1 MSEFRLTA
9 SSSITSALRQRHD
22 IAPTVTIAERTGMA
36 VCSVLARKG
45 AEAALVDRVRQ
56 TLNLE
61 LPRRPRFATVDT
73 TTFVWGGPSQ
83 WLALREN
90 DSGQPFETN
99 LRSALQDLASVM
111 DQSDGRIIIRIGGPR
126 ARDAL
131 AKGVLIDLH
140 PNAFQAGDVAITTI
154 AHLDVHLWQL
164 DDAPTY
170 EFAVLRSFALV
181 FLEWII
187 DAASEFGVR
196 AP

>member
-1 MSEFRLTA
+1 
-9 SSSITSALRQRHD
+9 
-22 IAPTVTIAERTGMA
+22 MA

-140 PNAFQAGDVAITTI
+140 PNAFQPGDVAITTI

-187 DAASEFGVR
+187 DAANLRCVHHDMPS
-196 AP
+196 AHAID